1 LSRILGIDYGTRRIG
16 IAVSDPLQII
26 ARGVTTIDH
35 TAKAVE
41 RICAL
46 VREFEAG
53 IIVVGLPLTLRGAKG
68 RSAAD
73 AEAFAGR
80 LKESAGVDVVFWD
93 ERFSSQTAHETLLKM
108 GVGKKARRSKG
119 RIDEMAAAIILQG
132 YLDSKTE
139 R

>member
-1 LSRILGIDYGTRRIG
+1 LSRILAIDYGTRRIG

-41 RICAL
+41 RICAF

-53 IIVVGLPLTLRGAKG
+53 IIVVGMPLTLRGEKG
-68 RSAAD
+68 RSATD
-73 AEAFAGR
+73 AEAFAGQ
-80 LKESAGVDVVFWD
+80 LKEAAGVDVVFWD

-108 GVGKKARRSKG
+108 GVGKKARRSKE

-132 YLDSKTE
+132 YLDSRTQ